1 MPRVNYHLRA
11 RIFGQQGGP
20 SGQAAQLLVQCT
32 GRACVGDLVVPERDG
47 VFEAFSA
54 SVWHGQLEYADEQV
68 SFKRNFLCFVF

>member
-54 SVWHGQLEYADEQV
+54 SV
-68 SFKRNFLCFVF
+68 